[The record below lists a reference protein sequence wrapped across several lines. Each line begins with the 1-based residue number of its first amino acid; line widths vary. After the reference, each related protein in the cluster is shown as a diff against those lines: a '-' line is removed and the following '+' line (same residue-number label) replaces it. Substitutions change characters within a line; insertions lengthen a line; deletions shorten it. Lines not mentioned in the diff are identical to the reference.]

1 MPSNPKVIAVADGMA
16 TRIITNGSRF
26 RPSALLVLLQQRL
39 QRRRVACRDGGMSG
53 AGVSKG
59 AIDNPPGVGEGFNT
73 PINVG
78 QTLFGPVDVPQGA
91 IAMG

>member
-1 MPSNPKVIAVADGMA
+1 
-16 TRIITNGSRF
+16 
-26 RPSALLVLLQQRL
+26 
-39 QRRRVACRDGGMSG
+39 MSG

>member
-1 MPSNPKVIAVADGMA
+1 VIAVADGMA